1 VSRALTPF
9 DPPRSAAPTIL
20 MPDHSRP
27 RPAPP
32 DRDPPDRRRRIALVL
47 AGIAVV
53 IAVVIAV
60 LAVRAGGDP
69 VDPADDDAAVALEHG
84 VRPLVGD
91 RRRLD
96 IVGERATPGRAGV
109 WRRSGRPN
117 PSISGPVGGRTET
130 RHPRAV
136 CCSSAVTSSST

>member
-1 VSRALTPF
+1 VSRTLTPF

-53 IAVVIAV
+53 IAVVVAV
-60 LAVRAGGDP
+60 LAVRAGGEP

-91 RRRLD
+91 RVGSTSSASAPLPAVRR
-96 IVGERATPGRAGV
+96 